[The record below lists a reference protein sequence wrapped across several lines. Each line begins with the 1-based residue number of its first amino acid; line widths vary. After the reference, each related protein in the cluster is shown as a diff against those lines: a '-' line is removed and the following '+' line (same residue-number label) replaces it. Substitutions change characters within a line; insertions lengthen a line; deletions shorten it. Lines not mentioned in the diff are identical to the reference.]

1 MDYRSLYLHFECGV
15 YMQDVNI
22 IKDIKEDFE
31 EAINLSHLVTK
42 KEASPKLLKGL
53 WQAILRLFAPLM

>member
-1 MDYRSLYLHFECGV
+1 MNIE
-15 YMQDVNI
+15 QDKDLTYYFNL

-31 EAINLSHLVTK
+31 EAIKLSHLVTK

>member
-1 MDYRSLYLHFECGV
+1 
-15 YMQDVNI
+15 MQDVNI